1 MPVAKS
7 IINGIC
13 RTKKKVTTEIKP
25 RIMEFRSKLFLSWV
39 LSYVLISV
47 FPVLIGSY
55 VYVQSVKTIHYEVNR
70 METMSLQQLK
80 SILDGKLDE
89 LDRTLSNIS
98 LNQDVK
104 YLMSSPKPL
113 KPKDILK
120 IVNVQQ
126 DLSKFKLS
134 NSNIEEIYIYLN
146 NNDSIFSSVYKY
158 NGSDIKNICSRELFL
173 DYPEFNRLV
182 NIKNYRYL
190 RILKSTGTNGVDRKK
205 VIIMQSLYLNNLSTP
220 AGTLIISLD
229 GDKIISLLK
238 NLELTDSGEVILVNS
253 KNEYYSTSSSR
264 SLPDFLNYGYLKNL
278 GITFYKTI
286 DDKDTAV
293 THLPSDSL
301 DLEYISLIPSK
312 VFLSKVQYIK
322 DIIYIYVC
330 ISLITG
336 GIAAF
341 FLAKRNFSPVAKLRQ
356 LLVHSLGR
364 TENQETNEFAFLE
377 NSLKVLLDENRSIAD
392 NLKQQKTAQRNH
404 FLSRL
409 LRGRISNKEALKET
423 LGTYEI
429 EFDGECFLVTA
440 CSIEDPDQRL
450 LDGNVEDEDAIN
462 MIYFAVKSIVEEL
475 LKEKYHAYIVEMDG
489 MMVLIANA
497 AEGLEPGQQVFQQD
511 VFEILEKAI
520 AFVQSR
526 FEIKL
531 WVFVSDVHYG
541 LRGIRQAYSET
552 LQVLEYK
559 TLVGEKASII
569 QYGTIH
575 NDLTNGFNDSYN
587 LEKERLFANCIAA
600 EDYRSA
606 REILDDLLAK
616 SINTDVKSIQLVKCR
631 VFGLINI
638 TLDAIGE
645 IRAGSDLDF
654 FDHLDPANRLLNS
667 KSIIDLKVQ
676 VDFIFDKIMEYYAER
691 TRKQTPD
698 WISRVE
704 DYINIHYHEPDL
716 SIASISQHIGI
727 SVSYLS
733 RIYKK
738 YQGIGMLDYIH
749 KVRLERAKKM
759 LESNRNIKDIA
770 LQVGYLE
777 SKALIRTFKKYEG
790 ITPGRYKETLSG
802 STRDS

>member
-1 MPVAKS
+1 MPVGKS
-7 IINGIC
+7 FFNRIH
-13 RTKKKVTTEIKP
+13 RTKRADATVMTPRTT
-25 RIMEFRSKLFLSWV
+25 RFRSKLFLSWV
-39 LSYVLISV
+39 LSYVFISI
-47 FPVLIGSY
+47 FPVLIGSF

-70 METMSLQQLK
+70 IETMSLQQLK

-158 NGSDIKNICSRELFL
+158 NGSDIKNICRRELFL
-173 DYPEFNRLV
+173 QYDEFSRLV
-182 NIKNYRYL
+182 NTKNYRYL
-190 RILKSTGTNGVDRKK
+190 RILKSAGPNGIDHKK

-229 GDKIISLLK
+229 GDKLISLLK

-253 KNEYYSTSSSR
+253 KNEYYSTSNTRLLS
-264 SLPDFLNYGYLKNL
+264 DNMDYGSLKNMDV
-278 GITFYKTI
+278 TFYEKI

-322 DIIYIYVC
+322 DIIYIYIC
-330 ISLITG
+330 ICLITG
-336 GIAAF
+336 GVAAF
-341 FLAKRNFSPVAKLRQ
+341 FLAKRNFSPVAKLQQ
-356 LLVHSLGR
+356 LLIHSMGK
-364 TENQETNEFAFLE
+364 TENQDANEFTFLE
-377 NSLKVLLDENRSIAD
+377 NSLKVLLDENRSIAA
-392 NLKQQKTAQRNH
+392 NLKQQNAAQRNH

-409 LRGRISNKEALKET
+409 LRGRISNREALKET
-423 LGTYEI
+423 LGAYEI
-429 EFDGECFLVTA
+429 EFSGECFLVA
-440 CSIEDPDQRL
+440 AFSIEDPDQRL
-450 LDGNVEDEDAIN
+450 FDGNVEDEDAIN

-475 LKEKYHAYIVEMDG
+475 LKEKYQAYIVEMDG

-497 AEGLEPGQQVFQQD
+497 AEGSEPGQHAFKQEVCG
-511 VFEILEKAI
+511 VLEKAI
-520 AFVQSR
+520 AFIQSR
-526 FEIKL
+526 FEIIM
-531 WVFVSDVHYG
+531 WVYVSDVHYG

-569 QYGTIH
+569 QYDSIH
-575 NDLTNGFNDSYN
+575 TDIANGFNNSYN

-600 EDYRSA
+600 DDYRSA
-606 REILDDLLAK
+606 REILDDLLSK
-616 SINTDVKSIQLVKCR
+616 SLNTDIKSIQLVKCR

-645 IRAGSDLDF
+645 IRTGSDTDF

-667 KSIIDLKVQ
+667 RSIIELKAQ

-691 TRKQTPD
+691 AGKETPD
-698 WISRVE
+698 WVSHVE

-716 SIASISQHIGI
+716 SIASISEHIGI

-738 YQGIGMLDYIH
+738 HQGIGMLDYIH
-749 KVRLERAKKM
+749 KVRLEKAKSM
-759 LESNRNIKDIA
+759 LGSNKNIKDIA
-770 LQVGYLE
+770 LQVGYLD
-777 SKALIRTFKKYEG
+777 SKALIRSFKKYEG
-790 ITPGRYKETLSG
+790 ITPGRYKETLAG
-802 STRDS
+802 NTKGL